1 VKIVL
6 VAEESA
12 GVQALR
18 LVAERGHEVVA
29 AMGSTIAGTAEGM
42 GVPVWEAE
50 HVRDSA
56 LAARIRAAGADIV
69 LNVHALFV
77 IHPDVLAAPRVGAFN
92 LHPGPLPRFAG
103 LNAPSWAI
111 YLGEQTHGV
120 TLHWMV
126 AEIDA
131 GDIAYERSFE
141 IEPSDTGLTLTSKCV
156 RHGLPLIAEL
166 LEAAEIGDVPKTPQP
181 DEGRRYFARE
191 IPHRGRLPWSMPAGR
206 VVDLVRASD
215 YGPWPSPWGRP
226 TATLEGREV
235 QVLRASATGEAASEP
250 PGTVGEKRGR
260 SRLVAAADEWVAV
273 ERVRVDGEIGDAS
286 EALRLGHIFEVEPVQ
301 SPPM

>member
-1 VKIVL
+1 VRIVL
-6 VAEESA
+6 VGEETA

-50 HVRDSA
+50 EVREPA
-56 LAARIRAAGADIV
+56 LAARIRAAGADIL

-120 TLHWMV
+120 TLHWMG

-141 IEPSDTGLTLTSKCV
+141 IEPSDTGLTLTAKCV

-166 LEAAEIGDVPKTPQP
+166 LEMADSGHVPRTPQP
-181 DEGRRYFARE
+181 GEGRRYFGRE
-191 IPHRGRLPWSMPAGR
+191 IPHGGRLPWSMPARR

-235 QVLRASATGEAASEP
+235 QVLRGSATGETSLEP

-260 SRLVAAADEWVAV
+260 SRLVAAEDEWVAV
-273 ERVRVDGEIGDAS
+273 ERIRVDGETGDAS
-286 EALRLGHIFEVEPVQ
+286 EALSFGRIFDVEPVQ
-301 SPPM
+301 PLPM